1 MTGSRVRLTFP
12 AELVREAVVGQL
24 VRRFDVM
31 PNIRRA
37 DVSDDV
43 GWMVCELDG
52 VLDPIDRPSLEER
65 VDEVASARLEV
76 QHKRPGEGN
85 GGDE

>member
-1 MTGSRVRLTFP
+1 MIQARVRLTFP
-12 AELVREAVVGQL
+12 ADLVRRPVVGEL

-43 GWMVCELDG
+43 GWIVCELDG
-52 VLDPIDRPSLEER
+52 KDEDVLAAVAWLQEIGVDVDHLDHPLE
-65 VDEVASARLEV
+65 S
-76 QHKRPGEGN
+76 
-85 GGDE
+85 

>member
-1 MTGSRVRLTFP
+1 MSDRVRLTFP
-12 AELVREAVVGQL
+12 AELVRQPVIGQL
-24 VRRFDVM
+24 AVRFGVM

-52 VLDPIDRPSLEER
+52 DGAAVARAVAWLEEIG
-65 VDEVASARLEV
+65 VDVDRLDHPLES
-76 QHKRPGEGN
+76 
-85 GGDE
+85 

>member
-1 MTGSRVRLTFP
+1 MPTPTRVRLTFP
-12 AELVREAVVGQL
+12 AELVRQPIVGEL

-43 GWMVCELDG
+43 GWIVCELDG
-52 VLDPIDRPSLEER
+52 TEPAIISALAWLEEIGVT
-65 VDEVASARLEV
+65 VDRLANPLES
-76 QHKRPGEGN
+76 
-85 GGDE
+85 

>member
-1 MTGSRVRLTFP
+1 VIVARVRLTFP
-12 AELVREAVVGQL
+12 EALVREPVIGHL

-52 VLDPIDRPSLEER
+52 EDEAVRRALDWMQEIGISVDQLDHPLE
-65 VDEVASARLEV
+65 S
-76 QHKRPGEGN
+76 
-85 GGDE
+85 